1 MTDVARQF
9 VPDTAGAN
17 VPAVLLPYQQRWIHD
32 QSSLKVMEKGRRT
45 GITWAEAAD
54 DVLIAASSKKA
65 GGQNVY
71 YLGTDKE
78 MTEEFIAACA
88 MWAKAFNH
96 AAGAMEEGFWDEDE
110 GEDDKHIRTY
120 TIRFPE
126 SGNKITALASRP
138 RKLRGRQGV
147 LVGDEAAFVD
157 DLDELIKAA
166 LAFLIWG
173 GKVRIIS
180 THDGADNAFNELVQE
195 IRGGKRK
202 GTVHK
207 VTFLDAV
214 HQGLYKRI
222 CLRLGRQWD
231 QEAEDAFV
239 ADIYATYGEAAEE
252 ELDCVPRN
260 SGGAYLSRAL
270 IDARMDA
277 STPVLA
283 LSLPAGFEMLPQH
296 VREGEVN
303 EWLLREA
310 LPLLQRLSL
319 TSGAIRS
326 MCYGWDFGRYV
337 DLSVM
342 VPMVE
347 DHALMRRVAFAVEL
361 RNVPFEQQKQVL
373 FYIAD
378 RLPRLRAGAHD
389 ATGNG
394 MYIAEVAAQRYGAR
408 IAQVMMNDGV
418 YGEHFPKLK
427 ADLQDGTVSGLP
439 KSGDWMDDLRTVQ
452 NIKGVPKIPSL
463 RTNAKGGGKR
473 HGDAAVA
480 LMLANS
486 VARADFVPIE
496 FFSSGQIAAQ
506 RIADDFTGTRAITTE
521 HGFGTVAGRN
531 DFAGFGQ

>member
-1 MTDVARQF
+1 MTEAARQL
-9 VPDTAGAN
+9 VPDTANAAI
-17 VPAVLLPYQQRWIHD
+17 PAALLPYQQRWVAD
-32 QSSLKVMEKGRRT
+32 QSDLKVCEKGRRT
-45 GITWAEAAD
+45 GLTWAEAAD
-54 DVLIAASSKKA
+54 DVLIAASAKNA

-78 MTEEFIAACA
+78 MTEEFIGACA

-96 AAGAMEEGFWDEDE
+96 AAGAMEEGLWDED
-110 GEDDKHIRTY
+110 EDDKHIKTY
-120 TIRFPE
+120 TIRFPN
-126 SGNKITALASRP
+126 SGHRITALASRP

-157 DLDELIKAA
+157 DLPELIKAA

-214 HQGLYKRI
+214 HEGLYQRI
-222 CLRLGRQWD
+222 CLRLGRVWS
-231 QEAEDAFV
+231 QEAEDDFV

-260 SGGAYLSRAL
+260 SGGAYLARAL
-270 IDARMDA
+270 IESRMDDA
-277 STPVLA
+277 VPVLA
-283 LSLPAGFEMLPQH
+283 LTLPAGFEMEPEA
-296 VREGEVN
+296 VRKGEID

-310 LPLLQRLSL
+310 LPQLEHLSL
-319 TSGAIRS
+319 TSSGIRG
-326 MCYGWDFGRYV
+326 MVYGFDFARHV
-337 DLSVM
+337 DLSLL
-342 VPMVE
+342 VPLVE
-347 DHALMRRVAFAVEL
+347 DHHLVRRVPFAVEM
-361 RNVPFEQQKQVL
+361 RRVPFEQQKQVL
-373 FYIAD
+373 FYIVD

-394 MYIAEVAAQRYGAR
+394 MYLAEVAAQRYGSR
-408 IAQVMMNDGV
+408 IAQVMLNDKV

-427 ADLQDGTVSGLP
+427 ADLQDGTIAGLP
-439 KSGDWMDDLRTVQ
+439 KNGDWMDDLRTVQ
-452 NIKGVPKIPSL
+452 NIKGVPKIPNL

-496 FFSSGQIAAQ
+496 FFSSGQIASQ
-506 RIADDFTGTRAITTE
+506 RIADDFTTTRAVATDD
-521 HGFGTVAGRN
+521 GFGTIAGRN
-531 DFAGFGQ
+531 DFLGFGQ

>member
-1 MTDVARQF
+1 MIDAARQLL
-9 VPDTAGAN
+9 PNTAGAD
-17 VPAVLLPYQQRWIHD
+17 VPAVLLPYQQRWVAD
-32 QSSLKVMEKGRRT
+32 QASLKVMEKGRRT

-54 DVLIAASSKKA
+54 DVLIAASAKSA

-78 MTEEFIAACA
+78 MTEEYIQACA

-110 GEDDKHIRTY
+110 DDKHIRTY
-120 TIRFPE
+120 TIRFPQ

-157 DLDELIKAA
+157 DLEELIKAA

-195 IRGGKRK
+195 IRGGKRQ
-202 GTVHK
+202 GSVHK
-207 VTFLDAV
+207 VTFMDAV
-214 HQGLYKRI
+214 REGLYQRI
-222 CLRLGRQWD
+222 CLRLGRDWSPQ
-231 QEAEDAFV
+231 AETAFV
-239 ADIYATYGEAAEE
+239 DEIYSTYGDAAEE

-270 IDARMDA
+270 IEARMDDA
-277 STPVLA
+277 TPVLE
-283 LSLPAGFEMLPQH
+283 LSLPEGFEMEPES
-296 VREGEVN
+296 VRVGQVN
-303 EWLLREA
+303 EWLEDQV

-319 TSGAIRS
+319 CSGEIRS
-326 MCYGWDFGRYV
+326 TLYGWDFARHV
-337 DLSVM
+337 DLSIM
-342 VPMVE
+342 TALVE
-347 DHALMRRVAFAVEL
+347 DHHLLRRVPFALEL
-361 RNVPFEQQKQVL
+361 RRVPFEQQKQVL
-373 FYIAD
+373 FYVAD

-389 ATGNG
+389 STGNG
-394 MYIAEVAAQRYGAR
+394 MYLGEVAAQRYGSR
-408 IAQVMMNDGV
+408 IAQVMMNDGF

-439 KSGDWMDDLRTVQ
+439 KRGDWMDDLRAVQ
-452 NIKGVPKIPSL
+452 NIKGVPKIPAL
-463 RTNAKGGGKR
+463 RTTSRSGGKR
-473 HGDAAVA
+473 HGDAAVS
-480 LMLANS
+480 LVLANS

-496 FFSSGQIAAQ
+496 FQSSGINAGQ
-506 RIADDFTGTRAITTE
+506 RIADDYTGTRTSFTDD
-521 HGFGTVAGRN
+521 GFGTVAGRN
-531 DFAGFGQ
+531 DFAGFS

>member
-9 VPDTAGAN
+9 VPDTAGAD
-17 VPAVLLPYQQRWIHD
+17 VPAVLLPYQQRWIAD

-78 MTEEFIAACA
+78 MTEEYIGACA

-110 GEDDKHIRTY
+110 DDKHIRTY
-120 TIRFPE
+120 TIRFPG

-147 LVGDEAAFVD
+147 LVGDESAFVD
-157 DLDELIKAA
+157 DLAELIKAA

-173 GKVRIIS
+173 GKVRLIS
-180 THDGADNAFNELVQE
+180 THDGADNAFNEIIQE

-202 GTVHK
+202 GVVHK

-214 HQGLYKRI
+214 HEGLYERI
-222 CLRLGRQWD
+222 CLRLGRVWS
-231 QEAEDAFV
+231 QEAEDDFV
-239 ADIYATYGEAAEE
+239 ADIYATYGDAAEE

-270 IDARMDA
+270 IESRMDD
-277 STPVLA
+277 SVPVLA
-283 LSLPAGFEMLPQH
+283 LTLPAGFEMEPEV
-296 VREGEVN
+296 VRRGEVD
-303 EWLLREA
+303 EWLQRET

-319 TSGAIRS
+319 IASEIRG
-326 MCYGWDFGRYV
+326 MVYGFDFARHV
-337 DLSVM
+337 DLSIL
-342 VPMVE
+342 VPLQE
-347 DHALMRRVAFAVEL
+347 DHHLVRRVPFAVEM
-361 RNVPFEQQKQVL
+361 RRVPFEQQKQVL
-373 FYIAD
+373 FYIVD

-394 MYIAEVAAQRYGAR
+394 MYLAEVAAQRYGSR
-408 IAQVMMNDGV
+408 IAQVMLNDGF
-418 YGEHFPKLK
+418 YGEHFPKFK
-427 ADLQDGTVSGLP
+427 ADLQDGTIAGLP
-439 KSGDWMDDLRTVQ
+439 RSGDWMDDLRTVQ
-452 NIKGVPKIPSL
+452 NIKGVPKIPTL

-486 VARADFVPIE
+486 VARADYVPIE
-496 FFSSGQIAAQ
+496 FRSTGNTASQ
-506 RIADDFTGTRAITTE
+506 RIADAYTGTRIDITDT
-521 HGFGTVAGRN
+521 GFGTVAGRN

>member
-1 MTDVARQF
+1 VTDRAREL
-9 VPDTAGAN
+9 VPDTAGAS
-17 VPAVLLPYQQRWIHD
+17 VPAVLLPYQQRWIAD
-32 QSSLKVMEKGRRT
+32 PSDLKVMEKGRRT

-54 DVLIAASSKKA
+54 DVLIAASAKDA

-78 MTEEFIAACA
+78 MTEEFIDACG

-96 AAGAMEEGFWDEDE
+96 AAGAMQEGFWDEDDE
-110 GEDDKHIRTY
+110 DKHIKTY
-120 TIRFPE
+120 TIRFPH
-126 SGNKITALASRP
+126 SGHKITALASRP

-157 DLDELIKAA
+157 DLPELIKAA

-214 HQGLYKRI
+214 KEGLYRRI
-222 CLRLGRQWD
+222 CLRLGRDWS
-231 QEAEDAFV
+231 QEAEESFV
-239 ADIYATYGEAAEE
+239 EDIYATYGEAAEE
-252 ELDCVPRN
+252 ELDCVPKN

-270 IDARMDA
+270 IESRMDPA
-277 STPVLA
+277 TPVLELA
-283 LSLPAGFEMLPQH
+283 LPDGFEMESRS
-296 VREGEVN
+296 VREGTVN
-303 EWLLREA
+303 EWLEKSA
-310 LPLLQRLSL
+310 LPHLQRLALMGSEIR
-319 TSGAIRS
+319 TS
-326 MCYGWDFGRYV
+326 CYGWDFARHV

-342 VPMVE
+342 VPLVE
-347 DHALMRRVAFAVEL
+347 DHQLDRRPPFVVEL
-361 RNVPFEQQKQVL
+361 RKVPFEQQKQIL
-373 FYIAD
+373 FFVAD

-394 MYIAEVAAQRYGAR
+394 MYLAEVAAQRYGSR
-408 IAQVMMNDGV
+408 IAQVMMSEKV
-418 YGEHFPKLK
+418 YSEQCPKLK
-427 ADLQDGTVSGLP
+427 ADLQDGTLYGLP
-439 KSGDWMDDLRTVQ
+439 KNGDWLDDLRAIQVV
-452 NIKGVPKIPSL
+452 KGVPKVPAL

-486 VARADFVPIE
+486 IARADFSPLE
-496 FFSSGQIAAQ
+496 FQSSGTAAAP
-506 RIADDFTGTRAITTE
+506 RIADDYTGARTGFTDA
-521 HGFGTVAGRN
+521 GFGTVAGRN